1 MMKLVLICKEGE
13 ARQAYLNE
21 IDAIGVDV
29 DVVSS
34 CSEFLNTK
42 AMNSYQGLM
51 VDLVTQMKMSGEE
64 KSIAKDMLEFY
75 PTLQLKWDAQSGS
88 IRNISCGKRAT
99 SDTIDEFISIREFI
113 SRECQAFEA
122 RAIRQSMRK
131 MVHFNVLLST
141 DEIMDE
147 KNMERTITI
156 NMSKSGCFMFS
167 GRVWRKHLTVWFI
180 MHDLKDKTP
189 VSGDIR
195 WSVEWGKRR
204 VIPGI
209 GIRFKQIKPSQM
221 EELIGK

>member
-21 IDAIGVDV
+21 IAAIGVDV

-34 CSEFLNTK
+34 YSEFLNTK

-75 PTLQLKWDAQSGS
+75 PTIQLKWDAQSGS
-88 IRNISCGKRAT
+88 IRNISSGKRAT
-99 SDTIDEFISIREFI
+99 SNTIDEFISIREFI

-141 DEIMDE
+141 DEKMDE
-147 KNMERTITI
+147 KNMERTVTI

-167 GRVWRKHLTVWFI
+167 GRVWRKHPTVWFI

-195 WSVEWGKRR
+195 WSVEWGKQR

-209 GIRFKQIKPSQM
+209 GIRFKQIKPSQI
-221 EELIGK
+221 EELIGH